1 MKTAGNSG
9 ARILD
14 MYKTFV
20 TCVFVHKFQSSSQL
34 FKMERCSSVST
45 IKEVSNSTGS
55 EFEESMAPARFRD
68 SAFVHDT
75 EAKLEAK
82 MRNSK
87 LENFVV
93 TV

>member
-1 MKTAGNSG
+1 LKHIAN
-9 ARILD
+9 
-14 MYKTFV
+14 
-20 TCVFVHKFQSSSQL
+20 
-34 FKMERCSSVST
+34 

-55 EFEESMAPARFRD
+55 EFEQSVDSVGSISDFQQQPKETAAAKWQRKAPARFRD

-75 EAKLEAK
+75 EAKLETE